1 MPGDA
6 GLVVAFTHEQVVV
19 RVGLVPVDGFVDD
32 AGEVVVCF
40 VFGSDA
46 ALAAAPVVA
55 ALHEVERVA
64 NLDDE
69 RAPLDSFVKVLAL
82 QVPVG
87 VDAVE
92 VAVCEEQDPLLPGGG
107 DACEVHHQNVVATD
121 SGCERPRFCRGCRV
135 QLIGPIIARRNQ
147 MRPPAPTK
155 PRSQFRRRS
164 WARRPVRVLSSSAA
178 RATRPG
184 SPVFGLW
191 NMWLSA
197 RLIRCFN
204 PIWPLPLRSCSTVSS
219 LRLMSVRSA
228 LSVLVVL
235 FGMRGASKGMLGR
248 ANKLSWENKC
258 GPAIACGANSGGM
271 PDLRRPGGRRH

>member
-107 DACEVHHQNVVATD
+107 DACEVDHEDVVATD
-121 SGCERPRFCRGCRV
+121 SGCERPRFCRGGWV
-135 QLIGPIIARRNQ
+135 QLIGPITARRNQ
-147 MRPPAPTK
+147 MAPPTPTK
-155 PRSQFRRRS
+155 PRSQISIGGWGRR
-164 WARRPVRVLSSSAA
+164 AVRVLSRPAA

-184 SPVFGLW
+184 SPVSGLW
-191 NMWLSA
+191 HMWLSA

-204 PIWPLPLRSCSTVSS
+204 PIWPLPLRSCSTVSR

-228 LSVLVVL
+228 LSVRVVL
-235 FGMRGASKGMLGR
+235 VGMR
-248 ANKLSWENKC
+248 
-258 GPAIACGANSGGM
+258 
-271 PDLRRPGGRRH
+271 RPPKE